1 MTHSITVDIP
11 INCTLAQFQTILEE
25 NDLKFEQTKYKDE
38 RMEKDLT
45 VIRGK
50 TVIIHTDNDHIVES
64 YQHNVPDHE

>member
-1 MTHSITVDIP
+1 MGHRITVI
-11 INCTLAQFQTILEE
+11 IHEGCTVEQFKTILQE
-25 NDLKFEQTKYKDE
+25 NDINYEETKYKDE

-64 YQHNVPDHE
+64 YQHNIPD